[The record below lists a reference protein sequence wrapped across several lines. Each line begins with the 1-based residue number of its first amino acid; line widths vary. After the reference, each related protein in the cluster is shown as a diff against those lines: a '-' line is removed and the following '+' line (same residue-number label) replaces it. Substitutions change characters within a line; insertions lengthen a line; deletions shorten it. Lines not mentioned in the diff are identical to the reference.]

1 MHNHRQNNNMEP
13 EIKKKT
19 LLTSNRIIAVMA
31 VLLILVGSSAYYF
44 YKKATFDPQKQA
56 QKELEIALESV
67 GRHIMLPKDEIPSL
81 ATISDPAQ
89 LKGQAFFVNA
99 QKGDQVLIFPTSK
112 KAILYSPSLDKLI
125 EVAPVNLGDAAQQ

>member
-1 MHNHRQNNNMEP
+1 MEP
-13 EIKKKT
+13 EIKKIKV
-19 LLTSNRIIAVMA
+19 LTSNRIIVILA

-56 QKELEIALESV
+56 QKELQIALEKV

-125 EVAPVNLGDAAQQ
+125 EVAPVNLGDTAQQ